1 VIAKKEKYSGFVL
14 TELIVGFVILGMLLA
29 GLALSLNGLARLNRY
44 ELLRQQCI
52 SAASAELDSI
62 TVTGEAVSEERFT
75 RLWPK
80 LSVSVEETA
89 GTGQWEGM
97 KLVKVKTSGM
107 SYGRQVNVEL
117 ARYIAIEGQR

>member
-1 VIAKKEKYSGFVL
+1 MFVKKEKYGGFLL
-14 TELIVGFVILGMLLA
+14 TELIIGFAVLGMLLA

-44 ELLRQQCI
+44 ELTRQRCI
-52 SAASAELDSI
+52 SAATAELDSI
-62 TVTGEAVSEERFT
+62 TVTGEAVSEERFA

-97 KLVKVKTSGM
+97 ELVKVKTSGM
-107 SYGRQVNVEL
+107 SYDRQVKVEL